1 LGSSSKKET
10 QSGKDSCT
18 SCSMHKTRSC
28 AHTSHKDRVS
38 GVSVCE
44 GRSQK
49 STVEEVFQGLD
60 SFERDLER
68 NSGAENGQDDYAW
81 KAQAS
86 ELTLVCWSRK
96 GSLGSGNPRHQ
107 QSGAVGETCYGPSYR
122 IDLQGFRVL
131 QTLSRR
137 KRGGRREFRVWQTL
151 TRRKR
156 EGGNTRLLTPSKT
169 LLGGATR

>member
-1 LGSSSKKET
+1 MDPCTCKHSTTISRNLGSSSKKET

-18 SCSMHKTRSC
+18 SCSMNKTRSC

-96 GSLGSGNPRHQ
+96 GSPGPGNPRHQ
-107 QSGAVGETCYGPSYR
+107 RSGTVGEIRYVPSCR
-122 IDLQGFRVL
+122 IDLKG
-131 QTLSRR
+131 T
-137 KRGGRREFRVWQTL
+137 
-151 TRRKR
+151 
-156 EGGNTRLLTPSKT
+156 
-169 LLGGATR
+169 